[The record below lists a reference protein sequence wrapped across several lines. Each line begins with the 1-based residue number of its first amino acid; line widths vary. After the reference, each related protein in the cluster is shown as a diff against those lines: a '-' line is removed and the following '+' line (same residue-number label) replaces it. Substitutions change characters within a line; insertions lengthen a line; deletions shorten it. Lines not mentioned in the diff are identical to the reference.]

1 MMDKNKDRQVT
12 VAEFDAYWKTR
23 YDDTDADQ
31 NENLSQKE
39 LHSDPLFHYL
49 DQDGN
54 GIISFPEFLKDIKP
68 HFTELDQNR
77 DGMLTKGEI
86 WN

>member
-1 MMDKNKDRQVT
+1 MDKNKDRQVT
-12 VAEFDAYWKTR
+12 VTEFDAYWKTR

-31 NENLSQKE
+31 NGNLSQNE
-39 LHSDPLFHYL
+39 LHADPLCQYL

-54 GIISFPEFLKDIKP
+54 GIISFSEFLKDIKP
-68 HFTELDQNR
+68 HFTELDQNG
-77 DGMLTKGEI
+77 DGLLTKGEI